1 MHERDINIILIII
14 VAVLTV
20 GHIEWVHLY
29 ISQSEELERLQGIEN
44 ERDILSTSLEQAD
57 ETIYKLCQEKDELK
71 ARLEVKHENEKE
83 LLKYDYVGEITI
95 TAYCCEKYPHICG
108 GGNTASGTP
117 PIPYLTCSVGDLERL
132 PFGTVLYIEGVG
144 IRVVQDTG
152 AFDGTKLDVAV
163 KTHEEAI
170 KWKTGK
176 HKVWI
181 IGEKK

>member
-1 MHERDINIILIII
+1 MSKSTIILTAVIILL
-14 VAVLTV
+14 AV
-20 GHIEWVHLY
+20 GHIEWLQLY
-29 ISQSEELERLQGIEN
+29 KEQRAELERLSDVEI
-44 ERDILSTSLEQAD
+44 ERDIYSSSLEQAD

-71 ARLEVKHENEKE
+71 VRLEVKYENERE
-83 LLKYDYVGEITI
+83 LLDYEYVGDLTI

-117 PIPYLTCSVGDLERL
+117 PIPYLTCSVGDTKKI

-144 IRVVQDTG
+144 IRVAQDTG

-163 KTHEEAI
+163 KTHAEAE

-181 IGEKK
+181 IKGD

>member
-1 MHERDINIILIII
+1 MNKSTIILTAVIILL
-14 VAVLTV
+14 VV
-20 GHIEWVHLY
+20 GHIEWLQLY
-29 ISQSEELERLQGIEN
+29 KEQRAELERLSDVEI
-44 ERDILSTSLEQAD
+44 ERDIYSSSLEQAD

-71 ARLEVKHENEKE
+71 ARLEIKYENERE
-83 LLKYDYVGEITI
+83 LLDYEYVGDLTI

-117 PIPYLTCSVGDLERL
+117 PIPYLTCSISNPKEI

-152 AFDGTKLDVAV
+152 AFDSSKIDVAV
-163 KTHEEAI
+163 KTHEEAT

>member
-1 MHERDINIILIII
+1 MNKSTIILTAVIILL
-14 VAVLTV
+14 AV
-20 GHIEWVHLY
+20 GHIEWLQLY
-29 ISQSEELERLQGIEN
+29 KEQRAEIQRLSDVEI

-57 ETIYKLCQEKDELK
+57 ETIYKLCNEVDGLK
-71 ARLEVKHENEKE
+71 ADLETKYENNRE
-83 LLKYDYVGEITI
+83 LLNYEYMGEVTI

-117 PIPYLTCSVGDLERL
+117 PIPYLTCSVADPKQI

-144 IRVVQDTG
+144 IRVAQDTG
-152 AFDGTKLDVAV
+152 AFDSSKLDVAV
-163 KTHEEAI
+163 KTHEEAT

>member
-1 MHERDINIILIII
+1 MNKSTIILTAVIILL
-14 VAVLTV
+14 AV
-20 GHIEWVHLY
+20 GHIEWLQLY
-29 ISQSEELERLQGIEN
+29 KEQRAELERLSDVEI
-44 ERDILSTSLEQAD
+44 ERDIYSSSLEQAD

-71 ARLEVKHENEKE
+71 ARLEIKYENERE
-83 LLKYDYVGEITI
+83 ILDYEYVGDLTI

-117 PIPYLTCSVGDLERL
+117 PIPYLTCSVGDTDKI

-152 AFDGTKLDVAV
+152 AFDGSKLDVAV
-163 KTHEEAI
+163 KTHKEAEN
-170 KWKTGK
+170 WKTKK

-181 IGEKK
+181 IKGD

>member
-1 MHERDINIILIII
+1 MSKSTIILTAVIILL
-14 VAVLTV
+14 AV
-20 GHIEWVHLY
+20 GHIEWLQLY
-29 ISQSEELERLQGIEN
+29 KEQRAELERLSDVEI
-44 ERDILSTSLEQAD
+44 ERDIYSSSLEQAD

-71 ARLEVKHENEKE
+71 ARLEIKYENERE
-83 LLKYDYVGEITI
+83 LLDYEYVGDLTI

-117 PIPYLTCSVGDLERL
+117 PIPYLTCSVGDTDKI

-152 AFDGTKLDVAV
+152 AFDGSKLDVAV
-163 KTHEEAI
+163 KTHKEAEN
-170 KWKTGK
+170 WKTKK

-181 IGEKK
+181 IKGD